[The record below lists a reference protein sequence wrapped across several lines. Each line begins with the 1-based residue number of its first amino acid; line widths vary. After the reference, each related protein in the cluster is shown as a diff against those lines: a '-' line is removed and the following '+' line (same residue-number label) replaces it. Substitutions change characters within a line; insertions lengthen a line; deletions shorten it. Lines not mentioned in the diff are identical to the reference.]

1 MTKLVGGGS
10 TDIMGITGAA
20 PPDPAPYKQD
30 WADLKARLRQEYE
43 MRASHLTQWFESENQ
58 ALDAQEA
65 EFKRMETEYKNY
77 QEQVKTNQVYYD
89 RIKQQQLEQ
98 YSAEFNKAQALE
110 KKRYD
115 EWLKANQKLQQAQA
129 KAKAAPP
136 AAPAFGG
143 APPAPMY
150 SGYQQPMVS
159 QVIPAMSTQAVAM
172 PIAGM
177 PPSYSS
183 MVMPSP
189 PNFQA
194 APPATRSN

>member
-1 MTKLVGGGS
+1 MTTLVGGGN
-10 TDIMGITGAA
+10 TDIMGMTGAP

-30 WADLKARLRQEYE
+30 WVDLKARLRQEYE

-65 EFKRMETEYKNY
+65 EFKRMETDYKTY
-77 QEQVKTNQVYYD
+77 KDQVKTNQVYYD

-115 EWLKANQKLQQAQA
+115 EWLKASEKLKQTQ
-129 KAKAAPP
+129 AKAAPNP
-136 AAPAFGG
+136 GPGY
-143 APPAPMY
+143 PPLPAPMY
-150 SGYQQPMVS
+150 SGYRQPMVS
-159 QVIPAMSTQAVAM
+159 QVIPVMSTQAVGM
-172 PIAGM
+172 PVAGL

-194 APPATRSN
+194 APPGMRSN